1 MLRDHASNGLVF
13 TQQQFETLIVRRAGF
28 DGTSVLSFMLA
39 VTEFAECRLKVK
51 IFETRLF
58 RDLIMPNLHLA
69 NAR

>member
-1 MLRDHASNGLVF
+1 MLRDHPSNGLIF
-13 TQQQFETLIVRRAGF
+13 TQQQSENVIVRRAGF
-28 DGTSVLSFMLA
+28 DGTGMLSFVLA
-39 VTEFAECRLKVK
+39 VTKFAECRLKVK